1 LALSL
6 RGNRVY
12 SKAFPLK
19 DRLPW
24 SFIISLNLLKPVLS
38 LLSDLATNDADKAKN
53 EDDDSSDGDG
63 DDDDDENVKNSVDID
78 DLEVLLENRLSAEGV
93 DWKEPGTREY

>member
-1 LALSL
+1 M
-6 RGNRVY
+6 
-12 SKAFPLK
+12 
-19 DRLPW
+19 
-24 SFIISLNLLKPVLS
+24 LS

-53 EDDDSSDGDG
+53 EDVDSSDGDG
-63 DDDDDENVKNSVDID
+63 DDDDDDDENVKNSVDID

>member
-1 LALSL
+1 M
-6 RGNRVY
+6 
-12 SKAFPLK
+12 
-19 DRLPW
+19 
-24 SFIISLNLLKPVLS
+24 LS
-38 LLSDLATNDADKAKN
+38 LLSDLATNADDKAKN
-53 EDDDSSDGDG
+53 EDGDSSDND